1 MGLRP
6 DEGKMEMRKGG
17 VIGLGGIGGGVAQCL
32 ERSGQ
37 LSAIYDVRAEAAAN
51 VPGAPPMSASPR
63 ELAAASDSVL
73 IAVLNGAQTIAV
85 LSGPDGI
92 LAANKPGQTVI
103 LLSTIAM
110 ADLEA
115 AQKLCADA
123 GVTLI
128 DCGVTN
134 GPKSGQNGLIC
145 MAGGSEADLAA
156 AKPIF
161 DGFAQQV
168 IHMGGPGAG
177 MAAKIARNTTYFGCI
192 RAGYEGAVIA
202 RNYGVSLDQL
212 TMALAGD
219 PNAGGGLEGALAMV
233 KRPDPEG
240 NPQETQI
247 REYFQMLMIKDL
259 EVAIAEAA
267 RFGVRLPMIEQI
279 KANAASTAGLEYP
292 LGQPIAG

>member
-1 MGLRP
+1 MNT
-6 DEGKMEMRKGG
+6 GG

-32 ERSGQ
+32 QRAGQ
-37 LSAIYDVRAEAAAN
+37 LAAIYDVRAEAAAN
-51 VPGAPPMSASPR
+51 VPGAPPMSATPR
-63 ELAAASDSVL
+63 DLAAASDCVL
-73 IAVLNGAQTIAV
+73 IAVLNGDQTLAV
-85 LSGPDGI
+85 LSGPDGV
-92 LAANKPGQTVI
+92 LAAGRPGQIVI

-110 ADLEA
+110 ADLEM

-134 GPKSGQNGLIC
+134 GPKSAENGLIC
-145 MAGGSEADLAA
+145 MAGGSDADLSA

-177 MAAKIARNTTYFGCI
+177 MAAKIARNTTYFGCM

-202 RNYGVSLDQL
+202 RNYGVNLDRL

-233 KRPDPEG
+233 KRPDPVG
-240 NPQETQI
+240 NPQETQM
-247 REYFQMLMIKDL
+247 REYFQMLMLKDL
-259 EVAIAEAA
+259 EVAVAEAK
-267 RFGVRLPMIEQI
+267 RFGVRLPMIELI
-279 KANAASTAGLEYP
+279 MANAASTAGLEYP
-292 LGQPIAG
+292 LGQPIDG

>member
-1 MGLRP
+1 MNT
-6 DEGKMEMRKGG
+6 GG

-32 ERSGQ
+32 QRSGQ

-51 VPGAPPMSASPR
+51 VPGAPAMSTTPR
-63 ELAAASDSVL
+63 DLAAASDCVL

-85 LSGPDGI
+85 LNGPDGV
-92 LAANKPGQTVI
+92 LAANKRGQMVI

-115 AQKLCADA
+115 SQKLCADV
-123 GVTLI
+123 GVTLL

-145 MAGGSEADLAA
+145 LAGGSDADLAK

-168 IHMGGPGAG
+168 IHMGGPGTG
-177 MAAKIARNTTYFGCI
+177 MAAKIARNTTYFGCM

-219 PNAGGGLEGALAMV
+219 PNAGGGLEGALSMV
-233 KRPDPEG
+233 KRPDPAG
-240 NPQETQI
+240 DPAETKV
-247 REYFQMLMIKDL
+247 REYFQMLMLKDL

-267 RFGVRLPMIEQI
+267 RFGARLPMVELIRE
-279 KANAASTAGLEYP
+279 NALSTSGLEYP
-292 LGQPIAG
+292 LGQPLAG

>member
-1 MGLRP
+1 MNT
-6 DEGKMEMRKGG
+6 GG

-32 ERSGQ
+32 QRSGQ

-51 VPGAPPMSASPR
+51 VPGAPAMSTTPR
-63 ELAAASDSVL
+63 DLAAASDCVL

-85 LSGPDGI
+85 LNGPDGV
-92 LAANKPGQTVI
+92 LAANKPGQMVI

-115 AQKLCADA
+115 SQKLCADV
-123 GVTLI
+123 GVTLL

-145 MAGGSEADLAA
+145 LAGGSDADLAK

-168 IHMGGPGAG
+168 IHMGGPGTG
-177 MAAKIARNTTYFGCI
+177 MAAKIARNTTYFGCM

-219 PNAGGGLEGALAMV
+219 PNAGGGLEGALSMV
-233 KRPDPEG
+233 KRPDPAG
-240 NPQETQI
+240 DPAETKV
-247 REYFQMLMIKDL
+247 REYFQMLMLKDL

-267 RFGVRLPMIEQI
+267 RFGARLPMVELIRE
-279 KANAASTAGLEYP
+279 NALSTSGLEYP
-292 LGQPIAG
+292 LGQPLAG

>member
-1 MGLRP
+1 MNT
-6 DEGKMEMRKGG
+6 GG

-32 ERSGQ
+32 QRSGQ

-51 VPGAPPMSASPR
+51 VPGAPPMSATPR
-63 ELAAASDSVL
+63 DLAAASDCVL

-85 LSGPDGI
+85 LDGPDGV
-92 LAANKPGQTVI
+92 LAAGKPGQMVI

-115 AQKLCADA
+115 AQKLCSAV
-123 GVTLI
+123 GVILL

-145 MAGGSEADLAA
+145 LAGGSDADLAA

-177 MAAKIARNTTYFGCI
+177 MAAKIARNTTYFGCM

-202 RNYGVSLDQL
+202 RNYGVDLDQL

-219 PNAGGGLEGALAMV
+219 PNSGGGLEGALSMV

-240 NPQETQI
+240 DPAETKL

-267 RFGVRLPMIEQI
+267 RFGARLPMVELI
-279 KANAASTAGLEYP
+279 KENALSTSGLEYP
-292 LGQPIAG
+292 LGQPIDG

>member
-1 MGLRP
+1 MNT
-6 DEGKMEMRKGG
+6 GG

-32 ERSGQ
+32 QRSGQ

-51 VPGAPPMSASPR
+51 VPGAPPMSATPR
-63 ELAAASDSVL
+63 DLAAASDCVL

-85 LSGPDGI
+85 LDGPDGI
-92 LAANKPGQTVI
+92 LAAAKSGQTVI
-103 LLSTIAM
+103 LLSTVAM
-110 ADLEA
+110 ADLETA
-115 AQKLCADA
+115 RGLCEAA

-145 MAGGSEADLAA
+145 LAGGTNADLAA
-156 AKPIF
+156 VKPIF

-177 MAAKIARNTTYFGCI
+177 MAAKIARNTTYFGCM

-202 RNYGVSLDQL
+202 RNYGVDLDQL

-219 PNAGGGLEGALAMV
+219 PNSGGGLEGALSMV
-233 KRPDPEG
+233 KRPDPAG
-240 NPQETQI
+240 DPAETKM
-247 REYFQMLMIKDL
+247 REYFQMLMLKDL

-267 RFGVRLPMIEQI
+267 RFGARLPMVELIVE
-279 KANAASTAGLEYP
+279 NALSTSGLEYP
-292 LGQPIAG
+292 LGQPIDG

>member
-1 MGLRP
+1 MTT
-6 DEGKMEMRKGG
+6 GG

-32 ERSGQ
+32 QRSGQ
-37 LSAIYDVRAEAAAN
+37 LAAIFDVRAEAAAN
-51 VPGAPPMSASPR
+51 VPGAPAMSASPR
-63 ELAAASDSVL
+63 DLAAVSDTVL

-85 LSGPDGI
+85 LSGPDGV
-92 LAANKPGQTVI
+92 LAAGKPGQTVI

-110 ADLEA
+110 SDLA
-115 AQKLCADA
+115 TAQKLCADA

-145 MAGGSEADLAA
+145 LVGGSDADVAA

-161 DGFAQQV
+161 DGFAGSI

-202 RNYGVSLDQL
+202 RNYGVDLNQMAKSLS
-212 TMALAGD
+212 GD
-219 PNAGGGLEGALAMV
+219 PAAGGGLEGALMLQI
-233 KRPDPEG
+233 RPDPEG
-240 NPQETQI
+240 NPQETAA
-247 REYFQMLMIKDL
+247 REYHYSLMLKDL
-259 EVAIAEAA
+259 DVAIAEAA
-267 RFGVRLPMIEQI
+267 KFGVRLPMVELL
-279 KANAASTAGLEYP
+279 KEHGRSSVGLEYP
-292 LGQPIAG
+292 LGQPIEG

>member
-1 MGLRP
+1 MNT
-6 DEGKMEMRKGG
+6 GG

-32 ERSGQ
+32 QRAGQ
-37 LSAIYDVRAEAAAN
+37 LAAIYDVRAEAAAN
-51 VPGAPPMSASPR
+51 VPGAPPMSATPR
-63 ELAAASDSVL
+63 DLAAASDCVL
-73 IAVLNGAQTIAV
+73 IAVLNGDQTLAV
-85 LSGPDGI
+85 LSGPDGV
-92 LAANKPGQTVI
+92 LAAGRPGQIVI

-110 ADLEA
+110 ADLEM

-134 GPKSGQNGLIC
+134 GPKSAENGLIC
-145 MAGGSEADLAA
+145 MAGGSDADLSA

-177 MAAKIARNTTYFGCI
+177 MAAKIARNTTYFGCM

-202 RNYGVSLDQL
+202 RNYGVNLDQL

-233 KRPDPEG
+233 KRPDPVG
-240 NPQETQI
+240 NPQETQM
-247 REYFQMLMIKDL
+247 REYFQMLMLKDL
-259 EVAIAEAA
+259 EVAVAEAK
-267 RFGVRLPMIEQI
+267 RFGVRLPMIELI
-279 KANAASTAGLEYP
+279 MANAASTAGLEYP
-292 LGQPIAG
+292 LGQPIDG